1 MLDSRAY
8 SSKSFKKEVDKQSY
22 KYEYVLLLLSLVDHF
37 KYGEKNMNKDVLPRH
52 YQLIQEQH
60 PDFIKA
66 LSELG
71 RTVRQEGP
79 LDEKTVELIQM
90 VAAAVLRLEGAVHS
104 HARRAMQAGASPE
117 EIRHALIVITSTSG
131 FPAVSSALSWVMD
144 MTGEQDP
151 SKG

>member
-1 MLDSRAY
+1 MSN
-8 SSKSFKKEVDKQSY
+8 EQ
-22 KYEYVLLLLSLVDHF
+22 
-37 KYGEKNMNKDVLPRH
+37 LPRH
-52 YQLIQEQH
+52 YQLLKEQH
-60 PDFIKA
+60 PDFMKA

-71 RTVRQEGP
+71 QSVRKEGP

-104 HARRAMQAGASPE
+104 HARRALEAGASPE

-144 MTGEQDP
+144 ITGEKDP
-151 SKG
+151 TGR